1 MKKKVTTYIFDN
13 IFRNLIT
20 VALRK
25 IFLDLK
31 MALDPYMYVSDF
43 CLIFLLKYYGRYVA

>member
-1 MKKKVTTYIFDN
+1 MNKVTTYIFDN

-31 MALDPYMYVSDF
+31 MALGPYTYVSVYMDL
-43 CLIFLLKYYGRYVA
+43 LIFAKFFS